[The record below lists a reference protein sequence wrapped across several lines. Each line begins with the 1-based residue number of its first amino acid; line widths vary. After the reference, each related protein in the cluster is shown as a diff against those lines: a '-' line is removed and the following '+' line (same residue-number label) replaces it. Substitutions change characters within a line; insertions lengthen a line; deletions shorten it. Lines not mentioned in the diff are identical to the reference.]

1 LEEKEGRS
9 SARLEWKMLLG
20 VKVFVLEH
28 KVLIY
33 SAAAACVLRQSKVD
47 LGGDNYTGREF

>member
-1 LEEKEGRS
+1 
-9 SARLEWKMLLG
+9 MLLG

-47 LGGDNYTGREF
+47 LGGDSYTGREF